1 MKYKS
6 NILQTPI
13 GKISVYA
20 SEEGVREIRFHNHK
34 KEVLTSLHQEALAQL
49 EEYFRGRRQV
59 FELPLSIKG
68 TDFQVRVWDCLR
80 GLGFG
85 ETTNYGSIAHSVG
98 SPRASRAVG
107 NAVGRNPLPI
117 VIPCHRVLHAG
128 GGIGGFSGGLSKKR
142 WLLNHET
149 FRSPISRPGAISLV
163 SVGI

>member
-1 MKYKS
+1 MKYTN

-20 SEEGVREIRFHNHK
+20 CEDGLREIRFQNHK
-34 KEVLTSLHQEALAQL
+34 KEPLTDLHVDALKQL
-49 EEYFRGRRQV
+49 EEYFAGTRQI
-59 FELPLSIKG
+59 FELPLSLTG
-68 TDFQVRVWDCLR
+68 TDFQVRVWDSLR
-80 GLGFG
+80 VLGFG

-117 VIPCHRVLHAG
+117 VIPCHRVIHAG

-149 FRSPISRPGAISLV
+149 FQFPTSRRDVASLV

>member
-1 MKYKS
+1 MKYTS

-20 SEEGVREIRFHNHK
+20 SEEGLSEIRFQNHK
-34 KEVLTSLHQEALAQL
+34 KQALTELHVDALAQL
-49 EEYFRGRRQV
+49 EEYFEGRRQA
-59 FELPLSIKG
+59 FELPLSLTG
-68 TDFQVRVWDCLR
+68 TDFQVRVWDSLR
-80 GLGFG
+80 LLGFG

-117 VIPCHRVLHAG
+117 VIPCHRVIHSG
-128 GGIGGFSGGLSKKR
+128 GGLGGFSGGLSKKK

-149 FRSPISRPGAISLV
+149 FQFPTSHRGVVSLV